1 MTFNFCHFFQVLVHR
16 LKTLINKKNPQSQ
29 CMGYIVINICVRHR
43 IFTVRD
49 FLLVLCSCSIYILE
63 KVTLKDHFYSA
74 LGLLVLG
81 LYFFERKKVSNHM
94 AISYVSI
101 QYAAWI
107 LTSCQLPGGLHLPM
121 KYHLSLGSNAQ
132 WVSCP
137 VPLTRPVLF
146 LSLMSKPPH
155 KNAYHYTSNLRA
167 LISTAFLSNL

>member
-1 MTFNFCHFFQVLVHR
+1 MW
-16 LKTLINKKNPQSQ
+16 
-29 CMGYIVINICVRHR
+29 YIVTNICVRHR
-43 IFTVRD
+43 IFTVWD

-107 LTSCQLPGGLHLPM
+107 LTSCQLPGGLHLPV

-146 LSLMSKPPH
+146 FLSLMSKPPH
-155 KNAYHYTSNLRA
+155 KNAYHYASESSDKHCFPSKPLTSLWLWGGHTQGA
-167 LISTAFLSNL
+167 LVSWEWISEC